1 MKTWEYCMLSEIWI
15 TNPFSTKLE
24 VHFPDP
30 AEQADFLAEGMK
42 LTDAINHLGRMGWE
56 AVNLDAESVE
66 NGTITKVLF
75 KRETS

>member
-1 MKTWEYCMLSEIWI
+1 MKTWEYCLLSEIWI
-15 TNPFSTKLE
+15 TTPFSTKME

-30 AEQADFLAEGMK
+30 VEQADFLTEGMK
-42 LTDAINHLGRMGWE
+42 LTDAINHLGSQGWE

-75 KRETS
+75 KREAA